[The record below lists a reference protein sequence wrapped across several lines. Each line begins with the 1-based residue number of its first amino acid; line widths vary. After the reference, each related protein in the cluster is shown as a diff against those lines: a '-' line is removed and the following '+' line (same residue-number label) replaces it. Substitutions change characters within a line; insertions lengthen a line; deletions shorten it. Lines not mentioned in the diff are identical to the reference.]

1 MAYNLIVTDRADE
14 LIDYRVAYILNK
26 LMNPTAAKHLL
37 DGINEIY
44 IRLVENPYQFSDS
57 KDAYLRS
64 RGYKEAHISDMQYKI
79 IFRVDENKNYVY
91 VVGLFH
97 DLEDYGSKVID

>member
-37 DGINEIY
+37 YGINEIY
-44 IRLVENPYQFSDS
+44 IS